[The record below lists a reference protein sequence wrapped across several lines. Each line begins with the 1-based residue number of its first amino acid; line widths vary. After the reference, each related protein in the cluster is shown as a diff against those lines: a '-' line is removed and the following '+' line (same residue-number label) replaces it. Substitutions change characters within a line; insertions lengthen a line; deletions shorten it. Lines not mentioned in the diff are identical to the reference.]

1 MRRIVVDASA
11 ALAWLFDEHDTT
23 PWLEQCLSS
32 TDIAAPSLWR
42 FEVVNAIVV
51 KERRKQIT
59 ELQGDRFLEAL
70 DGLPISIIPP
80 SSDETLSDL
89 ARLARRYQLTS
100 YDAAY
105 LDLAR
110 SIGASLLTFD
120 NNLVVAAKRM
130 NVSVASADSLIE

>member
-11 ALAWLFDEHDTT
+11 TLAWLFDEYDAT

-42 FEVVNAIVV
+42 LEVVNAIIV
-51 KERRKQIT
+51 KERRRQIT
-59 ELQGDRFLEAL
+59 DLHGDQFLEAL
-70 DGLPISIIPP
+70 DGLSVSIIPSNDQP
-80 SSDETLSDL
+80 LLDL

-105 LDLAR
+105 LDLAQ
-110 SIGASLLTFD
+110 SMGASLLTFD
-120 NNLVVAAKRM
+120 RNLMLAAKRM
-130 NVSVASADSLIE
+130 RVPLVSADSPTE